1 MQLAFQPNTH
11 SGTGFNAGSAI
22 GSSLQVV
29 PLQEVRQMLGLNSR
43 TLESGLSAIGVSPS
57 ASGLSQ
63 REIERLLDHF
73 TLQPDFW
80 L

>member
-1 MQLAFQPNTH
+1 
-11 SGTGFNAGSAI
+11 
-22 GSSLQVV
+22 
-29 PLQEVRQMLGLNSR
+29 MLGLNSR

-57 ASGLSQ
+57 VSGLSQ

>member
-1 MQLAFQPNTH
+1 MQTAIQPHTH
-11 SGTGFNAGSAI
+11 AGTGLNAGSFT
-22 GSSLQVV
+22 GSTQQVV
-29 PLQEVRQMLGLNSR
+29 PLQEVRQMLGLSSR
-43 TLESGLSAIGVSPS
+43 TLESGLSAIGVSRS